1 MDRQRC
7 VTVCNLLRLPCTFLS
22 PYSLYQVPS
31 LRIPRDIQD
40 LISRSRAPNLK
51 SLLLTKEPKQKKKKK
66 KKNGGKKWRSTK
78 VYVLLYYKKLSALAV
93 RLTLAFSEEVSRNQ
107 LRPFSL
113 PWDLDN
119 YY

>member
-1 MDRQRC
+1 MGGRNGGVPR
-7 VTVCNLLRLPCTFLS
+7 CTFH
-22 PYSLYQVPS
+22 Y
-31 LRIPRDIQD
+31 II
-40 LISRSRAPNLK
+40 N
-51 SLLLTKEPKQKKKKK
+51 
-66 KKNGGKKWRSTK
+66 
-78 VYVLLYYKKLSALAV
+78 YKKLSALAV

>member
-1 MDRQRC
+1 M
-7 VTVCNLLRLPCTFLS
+7 
-22 PYSLYQVPS
+22 
-31 LRIPRDIQD
+31 
-40 LISRSRAPNLK
+40 
-51 SLLLTKEPKQKKKKK
+51 
-66 KKNGGKKWRSTK
+66 
-78 VYVLLYYKKLSALAV
+78 YVLLYYEKLSALAV